1 MIDNGSKG
9 VPITRE
15 MIEEKIDAEFQ
26 TFNGSVPA
34 QQQDSSFK
42 TKREVLAQIRDAL
55 YVMPIPS
62 ELHQSI
68 FNRESILGEVYLF
81 WLDEASK
88 DEPNTDT
95 LSLPYECASNWFDGV
110 RHEYR
115 TALLRERLAAE
126 HEAFIAEERQK
137 TPDEIIED
145 AWKIACMDDLLMAL
159 ENEDLEPQNVD
170 ALLTIEYPLHTI
182 YDEFLSKDSESHMYD
197 LIDTAAEVAQARHND
212 IMTEN
217 IYLKPED
224 SVTKQRIEEYLK
236 VYGGPDYVG
245 EQDGP
250 DQEPEQ

>member
-9 VPITRE
+9 VPVTRE

-26 TFNGSVPA
+26 AFNESFYT
-34 QQQDSSFK
+34 QKRDISFK

-55 YVMPIPS
+55 YAMPIPS

-68 FNRESILGEVYLF
+68 FDRESILGEVYLF

-88 DEPNTDT
+88 DEPNTDR
-95 LSLPYECASNWFDGV
+95 LSLSYECVSNWFDGV

-170 ALLTIEYPLHTI
+170 ALLTIEHPLYAI

-197 LIDTAAEVAQARHND
+197 LIDTATEVAQAQHNNL
-212 IMTEN
+212 IMEN
-217 IYLKPED
+217 IYHKSED
-224 SVTKQRIEEYLK
+224 AMTQQHIEEYLK
-236 VYGGPDYVG
+236 VYGGLDYTDEQGSPDH
-245 EQDGP
+245 EL
-250 DQEPEQ
+250 EP